1 MDVEDVFEEEKQKW
15 EAKMVKIFEDL
26 YPFQHAI
33 THGYESKQVS
43 DVKTCDDDEKTQ
55 TENDVAVIFEKL
67 SSTHGADKVAEEEF
81 HKVLADIDVSTV
93 SPHLLEFLE
102 DRKKECLEVFQQ
114 FDEIVGLC
122 EEYFHLEYE
131 ICTKREKEQMLLQKS
146 MMEEIERYL
155 SEVEKAGDQEI
166 DNLKDSISNYV
177 TDVGKTWS
185 RKIDAT
191 YEDID
196 KKSLRMDLCNE
207 RVEAITSKDLRNAFL
222 ADQIETAILWKKAYE
237 DLMMLSTELEKY
249 RYNYTKTKSD
259 MERSI
264 YWMQRNYRDNMPELT
279 KFQNHV
285 SFLESRKTELSEELQ
300 SLTEEI
306 RKEEIRGRDTKRQYA
321 NKIVVMQDIKRQ
333 ATLRAVSK
341 HKNVF
346 EAKQCEI
353 SDLLSEIL
361 EGDQFIFE
369 EILHLPWTPPESTVS
384 EDKNGAENESLEE
397 VDSLIS
403 IKTLNNDKFGDA
415 FRLLMSSKDFEAV
428 LNHIAEEL
436 GFMLDFQWVNYAK
449 KTLDIKNEIK
459 WIELFKVFKIDFEE
473 DLKDLKNHMMKF
485 TKMNDAGEAVFDWSR
500 TLEGFID
507 FITVKKH
514 RFSKTQLKE
523 MEEESPKN
531 ENIDWNSIQASIPKI
546 HLWDSVI
553 LLLKKYKDFLTSR
566 QRLNAQKVEVE
577 TENTELDKLLANY
590 YSYDIPN

>member
-1 MDVEDVFEEEKQKW
+1 
-15 EAKMVKIFEDL
+15 
-26 YPFQHAI
+26 
-33 THGYESKQVS
+33 
-43 DVKTCDDDEKTQ
+43 
-55 TENDVAVIFEKL
+55 
-67 SSTHGADKVAEEEF
+67 
-81 HKVLADIDVSTV
+81 
-93 SPHLLEFLE
+93 
-102 DRKKECLEVFQQ
+102 
-114 FDEIVGLC
+114 
-122 EEYFHLEYE
+122 
-131 ICTKREKEQMLLQKS
+131 MLLQKS